1 MPDGTDELGALLG
14 ELTTRAIVAPASRNR
29 PINLYVTNYEE
40 FIVTQDTASLSLS
53 STANWAWTATG
64 STVSLWGQCEW
75 RSS

>member
-1 MPDGTDELGALLG
+1 MPGGIDELGSLLG

-29 PINLYVTNYEE
+29 PINLYVNNYETL
-40 FIVTQDTASLSLS
+40 ILTQDTASLTTS

-64 STVSLWGQCEW
+64 STVSLWGQSEW

>member
-14 ELTTRAIVAPASRNR
+14 ELTTRAIPDPASRNR

-40 FIVTQDTASLSLS
+40 LILTQDIASLTTS

-64 STVSLWGQCEW
+64 STVSLWGQAEW
-75 RSS
+75 SA